1 MENSKSNSKGV
12 ILNYGVLLGILSVVL
27 GVIMYVTNDYL
38 NPGWVYGTIGFI
50 VIIVAIVLGIKA
62 YKSQNNNY
70 LSLKEA
76 FKLGLGIA
84 LIGALI
90 SVVWQLILMNV
101 LEPDYMSQ
109 MADVQRTQMTENFPN
124 MSESQINDAMEMN
137 AKFSSPWIVAAFA
150 IIGNLFFGFIIAL
163 IAGLIM
169 KNKNP
174 QDV

>member
-1 MENSKSNSKGV
+1 
-12 ILNYGVLLGILSVVL
+12 
-27 GVIMYVTNDYL
+27 
-38 NPGWVYGTIGFI
+38 
-50 VIIVAIVLGIKA
+50 
-62 YKSQNNNY
+62 
-70 LSLKEA
+70 
-76 FKLGLGIA
+76 
-84 LIGALI
+84 
-90 SVVWQLILMNV
+90 MNV